1 MPRPTTVVFDLDGTL
16 IDSDEALVVPF
27 VALGVPRDEISFG
40 HPIEVECARLG
51 LSVDDYV
58 AAYDPDVTVPFD
70 GVEELL
76 GRLDR
81 WSVCSNKAAAS
92 ARAELA
98 RLGWSPVV
106 ALFADDF
113 GGRAKELPP
122 VLAALGVD
130 PQDVLFVGD
139 TAHDAACAAAAGT
152 SFAWAGW
159 NPRTAASR
167 PEGTVLLS
175 PVDVLGLLDL
185 A

>member
-1 MPRPTTVVFDLDGTL
+1 MARPTIVVFDLDGTL

-27 VALGVPRDEISFG
+27 LTLGVPREEISFG

-58 AAYDPDVTVPFD
+58 AAYDTEVVAPFP
-70 GVEELL
+70 GVVEML

-92 ARAELA
+92 ARAELL
-98 RLGWSPVV
+98 RLAWTPEV

-113 GGRAKELPP
+113 GGRAKELGP
-122 VLAALGVD
+122 VLERLGAQPD
-130 PQDVLFVGD
+130 DVLFVGD
-139 TAHDAACAAAAGT
+139 TAHDARCADDVGVA
-152 SFAWAGW
+152 FAWAGW
-159 NPRTAASR
+159 NPRTAAADPS
-167 PEGTVLLS
+167 GTVLRR

-185 A
+185 G